1 MRRRSIL
8 LATALAP
15 LAGCAALTPQTV
27 VADAQLIATKL
38 ASFIPLLNAIPGIP
52 AADTALVTQ
61 LSGYISQAAALAGI
75 RDRHTIR
82 ARFRQ
87 LEAAGYLAK
96 VGPAGCP
103 PRYLYYWP

>member
-1 MRRRSIL
+1 MRLSTVTKIRVRAEQDQSLTAGSFRL
-8 LATALAP
+8 LLRLLTRHGTASKAWP
-15 LAGCAALTPQTV
+15 CPSAE
-27 VADAQLIATKL
+27 
-38 ASFIPLLNAIPGIP
+38 
-52 AADTALVTQ
+52 
-61 LSGYISQAAALAGI
+61 AAALAGI

-82 ARFRQ
+82 ARLIE